1 MKLITDKKNVGVTTE
16 TDVIPQT
23 TPIISKSI
31 IETETVI
38 NYIIIITNNAILSTG
53 MIENIRQIINQFS
66 FNDTPR
72 TSLNNYIS
80 TVSIVTQN
88 Y

>member
-1 MKLITDKKNVGVTTE
+1 MKLITDKKKVGVTTE

-66 FNDTPR
+66 FNDTPH